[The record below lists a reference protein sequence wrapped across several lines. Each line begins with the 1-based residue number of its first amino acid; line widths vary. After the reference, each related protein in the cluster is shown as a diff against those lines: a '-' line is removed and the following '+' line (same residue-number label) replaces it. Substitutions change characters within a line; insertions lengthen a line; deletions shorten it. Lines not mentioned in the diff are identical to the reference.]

1 MFLNSLF
8 NASSTPS
15 DHSHECIGYSEV
27 GSNQGSTLKS
37 VLFHGIFF
45 LRLIIMFTSATLN
58 NAVYVIS
65 VSQAL
70 ITTARRGRFFSK
82 PPHHSVKLNF
92 DWSTIKRSTEKTPLE
107 SRHYPSNLNFARAV
121 NRAPSWKPSKVVII
135 LLPQFPISFKSYLL
149 RTCGIY
155 MNNTVYTVIS
165 MTFLHPNLGCR
176 YSKLYSNHAC
186 MVHSK

>member
-1 MFLNSLF
+1 MYRILGSWIKPREYAKVGLVPWNIHLLF
-8 NASSTPS
+8 NLICLRALAPS
-15 DHSHECIGYSEV
+15 
-27 GSNQGSTLKS
+27 
-37 VLFHGIFF
+37 
-45 LRLIIMFTSATLN
+45 LN
-58 NAVYVIS
+58 NAVYIYVFSIS
-65 VSQAL
+65 PLLVM
-70 ITTARRGRFFSK
+70 TARNGFRFQFFPK
-82 PPHHSVKLNF
+82 PLSHSVKLNF